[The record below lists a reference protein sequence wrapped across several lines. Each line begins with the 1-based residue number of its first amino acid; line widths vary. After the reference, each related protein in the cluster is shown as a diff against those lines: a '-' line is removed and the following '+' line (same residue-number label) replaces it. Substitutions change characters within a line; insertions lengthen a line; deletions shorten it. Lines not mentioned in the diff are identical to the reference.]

1 MEALMLIGQI
11 QIISEP
17 KKPKHS
23 IAPGEF
29 LIIGR
34 GAESDVIL
42 HDTSVSKAHCKIFYE
57 DGEFRL
63 QDLQSKNFT
72 YLNEKQ
78 LIGTMSLKNSD
89 VIKLGRS
96 CIVFKMISRKEQ
108 TAALMLDSIQPLHN
122 KIVLK
127 PQEDQKLF
135 EDDLLA
141 HVVLSMPNPVV
152 SREKLEECRR
162 WQKVNPGYS
171 LKKILIEKKY
181 IQGKEIQTI
190 QNAIE
195 NIFKHE
201 KSEQSFILEDTSLKE
216 DTTEQS
222 LFLKLARAK
231 RLLNVDQIHAA
242 CLLHRK
248 YKETNK
254 PMTLMDILRKEGYL
268 NSAQIQEIQNF
279 QKGSMPYKI
288 EGYELLSLIG
298 VGGMACIYK
307 ARQISMDRI
316 VAIKVLLESY
326 RNNQYINELFL
337 SEARAVARLSHENI
351 VAGYDFGEAHG
362 VSYFVM
368 EYVDGIS
375 LAQKLKKSQGRIPAK
390 DALEIAI
397 QVAKALEHA
406 WEQGLVHRDIKP
418 ENILLTQK
426 NVVKLCDLGL
436 VQKTGENSTNS
447 KEDYGT
453 PSYMSPEQIRSEADI
468 DIRSDIYSLGVVLY
482 KMIFGFLPFQ
492 GTTRE
497 IMAKH
502 LSEKLRFPA
511 QNIGKEKSDLAKIIN
526 KMMEKDAQMRPQ
538 TPKDLLDELL
548 NLQKQ
553 WEKNTIENTMEVLVD
568 IPQRQKGYLSFVK
581 NFFKKLK

>member
-406 WEQGLVHRDIKP
+406 WEQELVHRDIKP